1 MIKKHFALCT
11 LLHEQQLQ
19 FEANLILIRFI
30 KVHSLV
36 ISLFHPL
43 LKLLVMF
50 FPSITTVCQLNWIDW
65 VDASSSSGEKNCTQC
80 TIQPQHFG
88 PTSLFYILSKCF
100 LIYCPRIQFFTK
112 KKYFHISAREGGRDL
127 FRVFRSEQNAFV
139 ENNDISPLREKAFL
153 RVTALQIRNSI
164 NHIKN
169 MLNVI

>member
-1 MIKKHFALCT
+1 MIKNHFALCT

-19 FEANLILIRFI
+19 IEANLIIIRFI

-43 LKLLVMF
+43 LKLLVIF

-100 LIYCPRIQFFTK
+100 LIYCPRIQLFTK
-112 KKYFHISAREGGRDL
+112 KIFSYMLRMEKKICSECFVRSKMLLWKTTIYHLCARKPSSG
-127 FRVFRSEQNAFV
+127 
-139 ENNDISPLREKAFL
+139 
-153 RVTALQIRNSI
+153 
-164 NHIKN
+164 
-169 MLNVI
+169 